1 MALFKILQGVAENLP
16 SKKIEGYCYVT
27 TDEGKFYID
36 ITGTKR
42 ICLNAATADKIANSL
57 SINGKS
63 FDGSKAVDVGIIG
76 AAYGGSGC
84 ATLNASADAFI
95 GALPAGSDA
104 PVGTDYYVS

>member
-16 SKKIEGYCYVT
+16 SKKTEGYCYVT